1 MKERKKGERALISFD
16 YALKRLL
23 RNKANYEVLEGFL
36 SELLMRD
43 LSVKAIGESE
53 SNREHAKDKYNK
65 VDILVE
71 AASGEILLIELQ
83 FTPEIDFL
91 HRMLYGTSKTI
102 TERMVQGAKYLE
114 VKKIYSI
121 NIVY

>member
-1 MKERKKGERALISFD
+1 MISKSSERVLVSFD

-36 SELLMRD
+36 SELLKTD
-43 LSVKAIGESE
+43 VKVKNIGESE
-53 SNREHAKDKYNK
+53 SNKEHADDKYNK

-71 AASGEILLIELQ
+71 DVLGEIILIELQ
-83 FTPEIDFL
+83 FTSQSDYFR
-91 HRMLYGTSKTI
+91 RMLYGTSKVISEYMTQG
-102 TERMVQGAKYLE
+102 TEYVE
-114 VKKIYSI
+114 VKKVYSI